1 MKKIIDGILLVEGIH
16 DEAYLSSF
24 LDVEIVTTNGFD
36 IPIEEIEY
44 VRVASLK
51 KKVIIFTD
59 PDNAGQGIRKR
70 LNNIFPNAENAF
82 VDINKCNK
90 HGKHGV
96 AECEKEEILSVLSKY
111 ITETPNEIGKITYS
125 DLYKL
130 GLIGHE
136 SNSKKEKIIKHF
148 HLGKCTS
155 KKLLKRLNL
164 LNISL
169 EEIKEVIDGN

>member
-44 VRVASLK
+44 VRVASIK

-70 LNNIFPNAENAF
+70 LNNIFPKSLSRIA
-82 VDINKCNK
+82 
-90 HGKHGV
+90 
-96 AECEKEEILSVLSKY
+96 ILFL
-111 ITETPNEIGKITYS
+111 
-125 DLYKL
+125 
-130 GLIGHE
+130 
-136 SNSKKEKIIKHF
+136 
-148 HLGKCTS
+148 
-155 KKLLKRLNL
+155 
-164 LNISL
+164 
-169 EEIKEVIDGN
+169 